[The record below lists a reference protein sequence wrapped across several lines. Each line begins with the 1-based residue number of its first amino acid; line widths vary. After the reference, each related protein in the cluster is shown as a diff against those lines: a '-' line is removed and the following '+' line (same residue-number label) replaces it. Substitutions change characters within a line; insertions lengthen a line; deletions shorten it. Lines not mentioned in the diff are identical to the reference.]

1 MEVASGRSTV
11 RVLMLPWLA
20 HGHISPFLELGK
32 KLADRNFHIY
42 FCSTPVNLDSLK
54 PKLSNSKYSNSIEL
68 VELHLPSFPELP
80 PHYHTTKGLPPHL
93 TPILHKASDI
103 SGPKFSNIAA
113 TLSPDVIIY
122 DFHAHWI
129 HDIAASLNIP
139 VIAFIPCGAAMV
151 SCMHHNL
158 TNKDGEFPFPEV
170 ASTHIMKKKLA
181 QIRERSSASDSKRGS
196 VYTGSFNIVLI
207 NSFREI
213 EEKYM
218 DYLSVSL
225 GLKILPV
232 GLLVP
237 DPVYQDDN
245 DEGLDIIKWL
255 DKKEK
260 SSTVYVSFGSEYY
273 LSKEDMQ
280 EVSLGLELS
289 EVNFIWVVR
298 FPEGEKTK
306 LEEALPKGF
315 LERVKERGL
324 VVENWAPQ
332 IKILN
337 HSSIGGFVSHCGWGS
352 VLESLKF
359 GVPIIA
365 MPMQIDQPW
374 NARVLVSSGVGLE
387 VEKEINN
394 EKIER
399 ENMAKVIKQIVM
411 EKIGKDIR
419 RKAKEIGNNLKSRA
433 EEDMDEVK
441 KEIFKVCGIF

>member
-1 MEVASGRSTV
+1 MEVAMGRTSI

-32 KLADRNFHIY
+32 KLADKNFHIY

-68 VELHLPSFPELP
+68 VELQLPSFPELP

-93 TPILHKASDI
+93 TPILHKASDM
-103 SGPKFSNIAA
+103 SGPNISNITA
-113 TLSPDVIIY
+113 TLMPDLVIS
-122 DFHAHWI
+122 DFHAIWMP
-129 HDIAASLNIP
+129 DIASSLNIP
-139 VIAFIPCGAAMV
+139 AIAFIPCGASLI
-151 SCMHHNL
+151 SCMYHYTSNA
-158 TNKDGEFPFPEV
+158 DGEFPFPEV
-170 ASTHIMKKKLA
+170 VSNPMIKKKLE
-181 QIRERSSASDSKRGS
+181 QIRERSGAASTI
-196 VYTGSFNIVLI
+196 VYEKSSNIMLI

-218 DYLSVSL
+218 DYLSVSM

-237 DPVYQDDN
+237 DPIYEDDF
-245 DEGLDIIKWL
+245 EGLDIIKWL
-255 DKKEK
+255 DNKEK
-260 SSTVYVSFGSEYY
+260 SSTVFVSFGSEYY
-273 LSKEDMQ
+273 LSKQDM
-280 EVSLGLELS
+280 EELAHGLDLS

-298 FPEGEKTK
+298 FPEGEKMK
-306 LEEALPKGF
+306 LDEALPQGF

-352 VLESLKF
+352 VTESLKL

-365 MPMQIDQPW
+365 MPMQIDQPL
-374 NARVLVSSGVGLE
+374 NAKIIESSGIGLE
-387 VEKEINN
+387 VERGTNG

-399 ENMAKVIKQIVM
+399 ENVAKVIKKIVM
-411 EKIGKDIR
+411 EKIGEDIR
-419 RKAKEIGNNLKSRA
+419 RKAKEMTKTLKRRA

-441 KEIFKVCGIF
+441 KEILKVCGIF